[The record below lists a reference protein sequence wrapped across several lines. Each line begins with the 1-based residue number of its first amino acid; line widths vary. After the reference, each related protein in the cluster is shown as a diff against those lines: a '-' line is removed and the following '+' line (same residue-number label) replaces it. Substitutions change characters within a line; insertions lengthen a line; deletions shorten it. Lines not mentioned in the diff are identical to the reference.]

1 MEKVIKEDFTM
12 KHYEL
17 MLKHGSGWST
27 FDSDLGKK
35 MTIGEYI
42 EDLKN
47 QGDESAIRE
56 LMEADGIEIRER

>member
-1 MEKVIKEDFTM
+1 M

-27 FDSDLGKK
+27 FDSDIGRK

-42 EDLKN
+42 EDLKS
-47 QGDESAIRE
+47 QGDDSAIKE
-56 LMEADGIEIRER
+56 LMEADGIEIIER